1 MRILQI
7 ICFTLAGAVLA
18 LSFKLWLADRDQLA
32 TWTRATARVD
42 STRVVD
48 VAAELPYSI
57 GGKAVMYAVTYEYKD
72 RTYGGKMVD
81 GVWARRSYQRAAADA
96 DEAQNRGT
104 VSLLIDPL
112 DPYHLS
118 LKPDDG
124 IYYYRDAW
132 QLALLSLL
140 LLLAGLVLRRLQGA
154 QA

>member
-1 MRILQI
+1 MRMLRI
-7 ICFTLAGAVLA
+7 ICFTLAGAALA

-32 TWTRATARVD
+32 TWTKATARVD

-48 VAAELPYSI
+48 VSAELPYSI
-57 GGKAVMYAVTYEYKD
+57 GGKAAMYAVTYEYRG

-104 VSLLIDPL
+104 LSILIDPL

-118 LKPDDG
+118 LKPDDRV
-124 IYYYRDAW
+124 YYYRDAW
-132 QLALLSLL
+132 QLALLAVV
-140 LLLAGLVLRRLQGA
+140 LLLAALIMQKLQRA